1 LRGDEIEGCIVETS
15 SAAGTA
21 AHRRSTSSSAPSP
34 NRKHRPDDLT
44 EVKVGLAGRSADVDA
59 GRIDATVRRRM
70 PASATML
77 PLVLTTGGCAPLGS
91 PSLVLFGAY
100 FPAWMLCALIGIGA
114 ALVARAALVTIGL
127 DALLAF
133 RLFSYTSIAL
143 IVGALGWLF
152 CFGPGA

>member
-1 LRGDEIEGCIVETS
+1 MHFRRAS
-15 SAAGTA
+15 M
-21 AHRRSTSSSAPSP
+21 RRSG
-34 NRKHRPDDLT
+34 HRVMVSTTANTGRAILL
-44 EVKVGLAGRSADVDA
+44 KKMRVGLAGRSGGVDA
-59 GRIDATVRRRM
+59 GRIDAAVRRRL
-70 PASATML
+70 PASATIL

-114 ALVARAALVTIGL
+114 ALVARAVLVTIGL

-133 RLFSYTSIAL
+133 RLFSYTSIAVT
-143 IVGALGWLF
+143 VGALGWLF